1 MRFAITATDRYLGIF
16 HALLERGWSPL
27 KVFTTPVDGR
37 LHHHAGVLALARQL
51 SLPVQIS
58 RLMPSDLAALAAVG
72 CEVLIVASY
81 SWRIPE
87 WRGHLRHA
95 VNFHPS
101 PLPIGR
107 GPYPVP
113 AAILQRAT
121 RWGVSCHRLE
131 REFDAGA
138 VLKGREFPLDE
149 QEDHDSLDLK
159 VQLAA
164 RALAGDVAEHFI
176 AYWDGAVAQGP
187 GQGSYCPPWTIE
199 DRQLD
204 FRQGVEQILRRVRA
218 FGRIECIA
226 DLNGARLFVRRAVG
240 WQESHGREPG
250 AVAHWNSLAMV
261 VTAADGY
268 IGLTEWSLIDPDA
281 VTGTFRR

>member
-1 MRFAITATDRYLGIF
+1 
-16 HALLERGWSPL
+16 
-27 KVFTTPVDGR
+27 
-37 LHHHAGVLALARQL
+37 
-51 SLPVQIS
+51 
-58 RLMPSDLAALAAVG
+58 
-72 CEVLIVASY
+72 VASY
-81 SWRIPE
+81 RWRIPE
-87 WRGHLRHA
+87 WRSHLRYA

-101 PLPIGR
+101 PLPLGR

-113 AAILQRAT
+113 AAILGEARQ
-121 RWGVSCHRLE
+121 WGVACHRLE
-131 REFDAGA
+131 AEFDAGA
-138 VLKGREFPLDE
+138 LLKVLGFPLDPA
-149 QEDHDSLDLK
+149 EDHDSLDLK

-164 RALAGDVAEHFI
+164 RTLAGDVAEHFLE
-176 AYWDGAVAQGP
+176 YWNGAQPQGA
-187 GQGSYCPPWTIE
+187 GSYYPLWTAL

-204 FRQGVEQILRRVRA
+204 FGQRVEQILRRVRA

-226 DLNGARLFVRRAVG
+226 DINGARLFVRRAVG

-250 AVAHWNSLAMV
+250 VVIHWNSLAMV